1 MPNKKTKKGKDRL
14 DKFYH
19 LAKDQSYRARSA
31 FKLIQLAK
39 KFDFLSKSR
48 VCLDLCAAPGGWSQ
62 VAQRNMPVGSQI
74 IAIDLA
80 PIKPM
85 PGVTCIQSDITTEKC
100 RSLVRKELKGG
111 RADVVL
117 HDGAPNVGSTWS
129 KDAFSQAELTLHS
142 LRLACDFLKAG
153 GTFVTKVFRSA
164 DYNSLLWVFN
174 QLFNKVDATKPTASR
189 NVSAEIFVM
198 CIGFKAGKI
207 DPRFFDTKW
216 VFMENLEPLAKDEG
230 VKKPGASLTEYF
242 KQLKKKHRGGYE
254 EGDDRRIV
262 PAHEFVAAENPA
274 EILIKAH
281 QLNLDAPGSE
291 PLRGHPLTT
300 QEIRDFCGDL
310 KVLGKGDLAQLL
322 KWRAKLLREQEKKE
336 REAEKKAKEDPST
349 LALRARAKAQ
359 ATQAAAK
366 KAVDRGLAADVD
378 DAIAKFLDGEDAEL
392 KGAVAA
398 AEEASTEDEEEDDRL
413 EQQLKDQI
421 DKRRKE
427 DRKEAKRMMDRQRKQ
442 EWRKK
447 MSLATGRGTPDDA
460 SELFKVTDRS
470 VQALQEDSALPEDCI
485 SEDLSDEPKELQES
499 SDSEADDQMDRLA
512 RMEVDLALDHELRKA
527 ELTHKHR
534 NSTQRAARK
543 KKETRRQRVMQAWA
557 GELTAFNEALQ
568 GEAKAQALENA
579 DQDAVEDGS
588 DSEEDLKALRD
599 FQAKL
604 EKAEDSDAEGLD
616 ADALAALAEGPDGEE
631 EASEKPVE
639 DFQGSAPRKKEA
651 KEKLQKGREQRSQ
664 GRDLALEDGA
674 GETALVP
681 VDEEEVTRGEHR
693 AFRWFSQD
701 IFSGLSAKPRGAQEL
716 DVEAGEAGSGSEG
729 EGGQMRELSD
739 AQLPKLPLTDKE
751 KRRIKRKKD
760 LERLEKLGIKP
771 KSKQKE
777 EEKGS
782 LEVAPLEAPKSI
794 VSTGPTKPSDP
805 RELAETMALGSLL
818 VESKKSRMELLDAAY
833 NRWTFDPNEA
843 LPVWFTE
850 EEEKYNKP
858 ELPISKEAMAQ
869 FRAKLREI
877 NARPIR
883 KVAEARAR
891 KKRRLAKKLEKLRST
906 AMALSETTDMSETAK
921 ARQMRKAVNKLAKQ
935 DQRKV
940 TTVAIKK
947 GGGGHKLD
955 KKKAPKG
962 AKVKVVDRRMKADLR
977 GQKKAQKRNPGRFK
991 LQQRKMQQKINK
1003 GKRRGKGDKGDKKGK
1018 RQRTGGAE

>member
-1 MPNKKTKKGKDRL
+1 
-14 DKFYH
+14 
-19 LAKDQSYRARSA
+19 
-31 FKLIQLAK
+31 
-39 KFDFLSKSR
+39 
-48 VCLDLCAAPGGWSQ
+48 
-62 VAQRNMPVGSQI
+62 VGSQI

-392 KGAVAA
+392 KGAAAA

-588 DSEEDLKALRD
+588 DSEEDLKALRN

-716 DVEAGEAGSGSEG
+716 DEAGEAGSGSEG